1 MSILETL
8 RAYAAEPFGS
18 AYTVSDE
25 TYRAALQN
33 PDVDLEVDKLREWR
47 MPEER
52 IATLIHLDD
61 KAPLPGCMD
70 PDAFNFNPD
79 ATVDD
84 GTCEYLGCTDPT
96 ATNYNPKAT
105 IDDGSC
111 TFEETPP
118 SPPRTP
124 PRKETLLGVSL
135 QQLEREVEEERIQ
148 KSALLRDLELSDEDW
163 DNISRHYN
171 QNPIPDW
178 EGIPILP
185 AKKTD
190 LWVLGIPGSGK
201 SAMLSSILGR
211 MAEKGSLMG
220 PNFSVHLEG
229 FKYRT
234 YLETAYKLKMF
245 PEATQTKGFNF
256 VPMDMVVD
264 LAKRKYQPANLIE
277 MAGGKIQGL
286 LENRDSNDQESL
298 VALDWLESNNTKVV
312 TIVLDINSRDLHQN
326 AELNMAFQL
335 LSERGVLSKTTKI
348 ILLCT
353 KADLLES
360 FTPEGSDKLNA
371 EVRRLVDQN
380 FGSLVMSIKAL
391 QAQRSNRNM
400 AVSICA
406 FTVGSDIVKEKYLR
420 GERHNA
426 FIDNYIAELR
436 NAVEVRKMRR

>member
-1 MSILETL
+1 MSILNTL

-25 TYRAALQN
+25 AYRAALQDPN
-33 PDVDLEVDKLREWR
+33 VDLDIDKLREWR

-52 IATLIHLDD
+52 IAALIHLDNR
-61 KAPLPGCMD
+61 APLPGCTD
-70 PDAFNFNPD
+70 KEAFNFNPD

-84 GTCEYLGCTDPT
+84 GSCEYMGCTDPK

-111 TFEETPP
+111 LFEDTPP
-118 SPPRTP
+118 QPPP
-124 PRKETLLGVSL
+124 PPPPPKETLPGVSL
-135 QQLEREVEEERIQ
+135 QQLEREVEEGRIR
-148 KSALLRDLELSDEDW
+148 KSAVLRDLELSEEDW

-178 EGIPILP
+178 EGIPVLP

-201 SAMLSSILGR
+201 SAMLSTILGR
-211 MAEKGSLMG
+211 MAERGSLMG

-234 YLETAYKLKMF
+234 YLETAYRLKMF

-264 LAKRKYQPANLIE
+264 LRKRKYQPANLIE

-312 TIVLDINSRDLHQN
+312 TIVLDMNSRDLHQN

-335 LSERGVLSKTTKI
+335 LSKRGVLKKTSKI

-353 KADLLES
+353 KADLLAS
-360 FTPEGSDKLNA
+360 FSPEGSDELNA
-371 EVRRLVDQN
+371 EVKKLVHQN

-391 QAQRSNRNM
+391 QAQKSNKKM
-400 AVSICA
+400 TVTICP

-426 FIDNYIAELR
+426 FIDNYILELR
-436 NAVEVRKMRR
+436 NAVEARKMH

>member
-1 MSILETL
+1 MSILDTL

-25 TYRAALQN
+25 AYRAALQN
-33 PDVDLEVDKLREWR
+33 PDVALDVDKLREWR

-52 IATLIHLDD
+52 IATLTQPD
-61 KAPLPGCMD
+61 KRAPLPGCTD
-70 PDAFNFNPD
+70 PEAFNFNPD

-84 GTCEYLGCTDPT
+84 GTCEYMGCTDPT
-96 ATNYNPKAT
+96 ATNYNSKAT
-105 IDDGSC
+105 IEDGSC
-111 TFEETPP
+111 TFEDIPP
-118 SPPRTP
+118 APPPPPPREDALP
-124 PRKETLLGVSL
+124 GVSL
-135 QQLEREVEEERIQ
+135 QQLEREVEEGRVQ
-148 KSALLRDLELSDEDW
+148 KSAVLRDLELSDEDW

-178 EGIPILP
+178 EGIPVLP

-201 SAMLSSILGR
+201 SAMLSTILGR

-234 YLETAYKLKMF
+234 YLETAYRLKMF

-286 LENRDSNDQESL
+286 LENRDSDDQESL

-312 TIVLDINSRDLHQN
+312 TIILDINSRDLHQN

-353 KADLLES
+353 KADLLDS
-360 FTPEGSDKLNA
+360 FTPEGGDELNA

-391 QAQRSNRNM
+391 QAKRSNRNM
-400 AVSICA
+400 AVSISP

-436 NAVEVRKMRR
+436 DAVERRKMRR

>member
-1 MSILETL
+1 M
-8 RAYAAEPFGS
+8 
-18 AYTVSDE
+18 
-25 TYRAALQN
+25 
-33 PDVDLEVDKLREWR
+33 
-47 MPEER
+47 EEGR
-52 IATLIHLDD
+52 I
-61 KAPLPGCMD
+61 
-70 PDAFNFNPD
+70 
-79 ATVDD
+79 
-84 GTCEYLGCTDPT
+84 
-96 ATNYNPKAT
+96 
-105 IDDGSC
+105 
-111 TFEETPP
+111 
-118 SPPRTP
+118 R
-124 PRKETLLGVSL
+124 
-135 QQLEREVEEERIQ
+135 
-148 KSALLRDLELSDEDW
+148 KSAVLRDLELSDEDW

-178 EGIPILP
+178 EGIPTLP

-201 SAMLSSILGR
+201 SAMLSTILGR

-234 YLETAYKLKMF
+234 YLETAYRLKMF

-312 TIVLDINSRDLHQN
+312 TIVLDTNSRDLHQN

-335 LSERGVLSKTTKI
+335 LSERGVLSKTAKI

-353 KADLLES
+353 KSDLLDS
-360 FTPEGSDKLNA
+360 FTPEGSDELNA
-371 EVRRLVDQN
+371 EVRKLVDQN

-400 AVSICA
+400 TVTICP

-420 GERHNA
+420 GERHNT
-426 FIDNYIAELR
+426 FIDNYIDELR